1 MTTKT
6 TAIVDQLNLENTKI
20 STLIAG
26 MSDEEKFKFTDEL
39 ASIAASRISDLVHA
53 VIIKNNSIAKKD
65 YNAMLEELGFD
76 LSKIDQYNRF
86 VEASILYGI
95 SIDKEYLNSTTVEAV
110 DKMEANFRKA
120 FCGFTFSLSTLK
132 EVLAKMLNAFKE
144 NDKEKYMKL
153 LYEHNATLITAYHL
167 VK

>member
-1 MTTKT
+1 MTTS
-6 TAIVDQLNLENTKI
+6 IVDKLNLENTKI

-26 MSDEEKFKFTDEL
+26 MSDERKLKFTDEL

-65 YNAMLEELGFD
+65 YDAMLKELGFD

-86 VEASILYGI
+86 VEDSILYGI
-95 SIDKEYLNSTTVEAV
+95 STDKEYLNSTTVEAV
-110 DKMEANFRKA
+110 DKMEATLRKA

-132 EVLAKMLNAFKE
+132 EALAKMLNAFKE
-144 NDKEKYMKL
+144 KDKEKYMKL
-153 LYEHNATLITAYHL
+153 LYEYNATLITAYHL